1 MRVLVAT
8 TNLGKI
14 REFRDIFPSKIQILS
29 LKDLDINIDVNEDGE
44 TFRENALKK
53 AKEYYEISN
62 IPTISED
69 SGLVVDFLNGE
80 PGILSARYGGKDLND
95 DQRVDLVLKNMNG
108 VESKQRS
115 ARFVSIICGIGFYN
129 YPLFSEGIMEGFI
142 SDSKEGVNGF
152 GYDPIFMPIGVNKT
166 TASMSKHEKNNISHR
181 RKSIDEFLKM
191 LITDKII

>member
-69 SGLVVDFLNGE
+69 SGLVVDFLNGA